1 MTRSTFYLSFVLLFT
16 LFGLSSC
23 DFNAIDQ
30 QVENNEK
37 DIQKYIADNK
47 LNVQKSPEGMYYS
60 ILSAGTSGNQAAY
73 TDLVKYHYVMT
84 LLNGSKVDSTSRL
97 LKQPRGYV
105 TGSFESVFTLP
116 LRYMKE
122 GDKGVFILPA
132 SLAFG
137 GSSYGNGLIPAYSVI
152 KIDIELISVQTENQ
166 VIEEMKK
173 TYNVNN
179 PEVTSTGLIFQK
191 TISNPTGKAL
201 IPTQSYLVNYTGRLG
216 FSYLKLDAA
225 GKVVYDPI
233 FDSRTG
239 ASMLVGAGQLISG
252 FDEGIMKLKMGE
264 KAIVI
269 LPSKLGYGANN
280 QGSIPANSPLCF
292 EIEVPVQ

>member
-1 MTRSTFYLSFVLLFT
+1 MNRSTLYLIITLIFT
-16 LFGLSSC
+16 LFTFASC
-23 DFNAIDQ
+23 NFNAIDQ
-30 QVENNEK
+30 QVENNES
-37 DIQKYIADNK
+37 DIQKYIKDNK
-47 LNVQKSPEGMYYS
+47 LNAQKSPEGMYYS
-60 ILSAGTSGNQAAY
+60 ILSAGTSGKQANY
-73 TDLVKYHYVMT
+73 TDLVKFHYVMT
-84 LLNGSKVDSTSRL
+84 LLNGSKVDSTSRI
-97 LKQPRGYV
+97 LKQPRAYV
-105 TGSFESVFTLP
+105 TGSFESIFSLP

-137 GSSYGNGLIPAYSVI
+137 GSSYGNGLIPAFSVI
-152 KIDIELISVQTENQ
+152 KIDIELISIQSETQ
-166 VIEEMKK
+166 VIDEMKK

-179 PEVTSTGLIFQK
+179 PEVTSSGLIFQK
-191 TISNPTGKAL
+191 TISNPNGKAL
-201 IPTQSYLVNYTGRLG
+201 IPAQTYLVNYTGRLG

-233 FDSRTG
+233 FDSRNG
-239 ASMLVGAGQLISG
+239 ASMLVGAGQLIAG

-269 LPSKLGYGANN
+269 IPSKLGYGANN

>member
-1 MTRSTFYLSFVLLFT
+1 MYKSTLSLGFFIIISLLTF
-16 LFGLSSC
+16 SSC
-23 DFNAIDQ
+23 NFNAIDQ

-60 ILSAGTSGNQAAY
+60 ILSQGTSGKQANY
-73 TDLVKYHYVMT
+73 TDLVKFHYVMT
-84 LLNGSKVDSTSRL
+84 LLNGSKVDSTSRIL
-97 LKQPRGYV
+97 NQPRGYV
-105 TGSFESVFTLP
+105 TGSFESIFTLP

-122 GDKGVFILPA
+122 GDKGVFILP
-132 SLAFG
+132 SGLAFG
-137 GSSYGNGLIPAYSVI
+137 GSSYGNGLIPAYAVI
-152 KIDIELISVQTENQ
+152 KIDIELISIQSENQ

-191 TISNPTGKAL
+191 TISNPTGTAL
-201 IPTQSYLVNYTGRLG
+201 VPAKSYLVNYTGRLG
-216 FSYLKLDAA
+216 FSSLKLDAA
-225 GKVVYDPI
+225 GKVIYDPI

-239 ASMLVGAGQLISG
+239 ASLLVGAGQLIPG
-252 FDEGIMKLKMGE
+252 FDEGIMKLKTGE
-264 KAIVI
+264 KAII
-269 LPSKLGYGANN
+269 IIPSKLGYGANN

-292 EIEVPVQ
+292 EIEVPIQ

>member
-1 MTRSTFYLSFVLLFT
+1 MNRSTFYLSLVFILS
-16 LFGLSSC
+16 LFGFSSC
-23 DFNAIDQ
+23 NFNAIDQ
-30 QVENNEK
+30 QVENNES
-37 DIQKYIADNK
+37 DIQKYITNNK
-47 LNVQKSPEGMYYS
+47 LNAQKSPEGMYYS
-60 ILSAGTSGNQAAY
+60 ILSAGTSGKQANY
-73 TDLVKYHYVMT
+73 TDLVKFHYVMT
-84 LLNGSKVDSTSRL
+84 LLNGSKVDSTSRIL
-97 LKQPRGYV
+97 NQPRAYV
-105 TGSFESVFTLP
+105 TGSFESIFSLP

-132 SLAFG
+132 NLAFG

-152 KIDIELISVQTENQ
+152 KIDIELISIQTENQ

-179 PEVTSTGLIFQK
+179 PEVTATGLIFQK

-201 IPTQSYLVNYTGRLG
+201 TPAQTYLVNYTGRLG

-225 GKVVYDPI
+225 GKVIFDPI
-233 FDSRTG
+233 FDSRAG

-264 KAIVI
+264 KAIII
-269 LPSKLGYGANN
+269 LPSKFGYGANN

-292 EIEVPVQ
+292 EIEVPIQ